1 MREIPA
7 HKFRAQCLAVIR
19 QVQKSAKPVVITKR
33 GKPAAMLI
41 CVSDEI
47 FGYMSGKVKIVGD
60 IIRATSSTEDWGNK

>member
-1 MREIPA
+1 MKEIPA

-19 QVQKSAKPVVITKR
+19 HVQKTGEPVMITKR

-47 FGYMSGKVKIVGD
+47 FGYMSGKVKVVGD
-60 IIRATSSTEDWGNK
+60 TIRATTPTQNWENK